1 MVLTVSTSSLI
12 IFFNNTLGTL
22 IMAVIRQK
30 KLLKKV
36 IENNGN
42 ISKSMREVGYSPET
56 ARNPQQVTN
65 SKGWKE
71 LLEEYLPDDYIL
83 NAIQED
89 IDNAEKGSRTP
100 ILTLATK
107 LKGKLIDKAEV
118 DSSIKVNVKLPEDID
133 EVI

>member
-1 MVLTVSTSSLI
+1 
-12 IFFNNTLGTL
+12 
-22 IMAVIRQK
+22 
-30 KLLKKV
+30 
-36 IENNGN
+36 
-42 ISKSMREVGYSPET
+42 MREVGYSPNT
-56 ARNPQQVTN
+56 AKNPQQVTN